1 MVEPTCVKMSKL
13 ADIAGDITYLRQDNA
28 GENLKLA
35 KRVGYA
41 DWKMKTKVEY
51 TARGTPQQNHMAE
64 LGFTAIKAKSR
75 AAMNRANFPLEVR
88 YTTFCEVSN
97 CIAKLDWLT
106 VIELDDIKKT
116 RIEHYQ
122 GSLPAFANQLTGF
135 RVSTCWKK
143 KSSQTVRYCTSS
155 YVGYRF
161 QIVR

>member
-1 MVEPTCVKMSKL
+1 MSKL
-13 ADIAGDITYLRQDNA
+13 ADIAGDIAYLRQDNT

-35 KRVGYA
+35 KRMGCA
-41 DWKMKTKVEY
+41 DWKMKPKVEY

-64 LGFTAIKAKSR
+64 LGFTAIVPRST

-106 VIELDDIKKT
+106 VIELDGEKKT

-122 GSLPAFANQLTGF
+122 ENYWRSWDSAHLKEWQ
-135 RVSTCWKK
+135 
-143 KSSQTVRYCTSS
+143 SQGQRGHNAIHWVCYTA
-155 YVGYRF
+155 
-161 QIVR
+161 

>member
-1 MVEPTCVKMSKL
+1 MCKDEQICGIV
-13 ADIAGDITYLRQDNA
+13 GDITYLRQDNV

-35 KRVGYA
+35 KWMGCA

-64 LGFTAIKAKSR
+64 LGFTAIAARSR
-75 AAMNRANFPLEVR
+75 AAMNSRANFLLEVR

-106 VIELDDIKKT
+106 VIELDGEKKT

-122 GSLPAFANQLTGF
+122 GSLPAFANQLRTIEEAG
-135 RVSTCWKK
+135 
-143 KSSQTVRYCTSS
+143 TVRIGKNGKVKDRGVTML
-155 YVGYRF
+155 
-161 QIVR
+161 